1 MPTGY
6 LVTLG
11 DNSLDV
17 NDAISGSPVTFT
29 TDSVIGNGSWT
40 WTGVW
45 TGNGRTY
52 SDITD
57 TGVYYLATDGNVYF
71 VPDTWTISSGSAVVD
86 SAPAFTSGPGV
97 VDGTSGDDV
106 IDASYSDGD
115 GDAVDDGDGSGPGGN
130 GDTIDAG
137 AGNDSISSGLE
148 ADVVDAGE
156 GDDTVDGGAG
166 DDTLDGGDGAD
177 VLTGGTGQ
185 DEILGGAGNDTIDGG
200 GDNDVLHGG
209 SGDDSIAG
217 NDGDDLIHGD
227 SSGGAIATGTDDIG
241 SITITAGDIRA
252 GSNTG
257 DLTDAEAGDSVI
269 YDNVGTLAN
278 GDPVAIRLTVTEISD
293 PGLTVSLNYNTA
305 NGPILIDGGGDPTLA
320 GETVSFT
327 VEFLNG
333 NTLEPIAVSGSANI
347 IDIDDNTGAG
357 AEFAILDPNDF
368 DGYAVDAASSLTVVA
383 DGTGITG
390 TGTEA
395 NGATEEDA
403 WLTGV
408 FTDQSQ
414 LNFTLGAVE
423 NGAAYGF
430 NGAELSTPVYTPV
443 NGGGNDTLDGGAG
456 ADTVIGGS
464 GDDSLTGGADDDE
477 LVGDIGADTLDG
489 GTGDDL
495 VSGGDGDD
503 VIQLTDAFGN
513 DTITGGEGQETAGDT
528 LDLSGMTADTTVDL
542 SSADPEA
549 GSVTSGGGTAVF
561 SEIEN
566 ITLGGGRD
574 TIVLADGS
582 GADVVSGFDLTDSGD
597 GTTLDQLDV
606 SALTSDGGTTPVL
619 AEDVVVSDDGS
630 GNAVLTFPGGE
641 SITLLGVAPTQVD
654 SVPELVAIG
663 IPSGLDYI
671 VEGTAGAD
679 TIDASYSGDPEGDM
693 VDAGD
698 NLAGNDDDS
707 IEAYGGADSVLAG
720 AGSDTVDAGS
730 GNDTVDGGSGADSL
744 FGGDDNDSILGGG
757 GNDTLLGGEGS
768 DTLDGGD
775 DDDLQYGGAGNDTV
789 YGNTGNDTLYG
800 EAGDDFLRGSFG
812 EDELH
817 GGIGDDSIWG
827 GYNDDLFIIE
837 DNFGNDTIDGDASD
851 ETFGDTLDLSATTT
865 GLTIDLTDVNPENG
879 AFSDGTST
887 ATFVDIENIV
897 LGGGND
903 TLTLADFGGSDVV
916 QGFDAPTVNGDGS
929 LTGNDVLDVSA
940 LTSDGVTP
948 VYVGDVVVSD
958 DGSGNAVLTFPGGE
972 SLTLV
977 GIDPVTADDPA
988 FLVAI
993 GIPTDGILTGTG
1005 GDDTI
1010 VAGSWIDE
1018 DTDVVDGGDAHM
1030 PGEAPQ
1036 DDIIEAG
1043 AGNDSVEAGAGDDEV
1058 DGSFGNDTLLGGD
1071 GNDSILGGAGEDSLF
1086 GGADNDTLDG
1096 QDGSDTLSGGAG
1108 DDVLSGGESEDSLS
1122 GDGGNDTLDGGIGRD
1137 TLSGGAGDDSI
1148 LGGDDQDLIELGAS
1162 EGTDTID
1169 GGAGGIDEDTLSLT
1183 DTLGASVTLTG
1194 NEAGTVVS
1202 GTGSAVFSEI
1212 EALLLGS
1219 GNDTVDGAGDASGM
1233 TIDGGAGA
1241 DSIEG
1246 GSGADSILGG
1256 DDADT
1261 IVGGRGDTIDGG
1273 SGGDDNDT
1281 LVIQGPAVITLDTPG
1296 GENGTVTWSN
1306 GDTLTF
1312 SDIEN
1317 IDYIPCF
1324 TPGTLIKTARGE
1336 VPVERLRIGD
1346 RVLTRDNG
1354 YQMIR
1359 WIGARNLGAEET
1371 KARPSLRPIRIR
1383 EGALGPNIPERDMQ
1397 VSPQHRVLIGNAATQ
1412 MWFGEEEVLVA
1423 ATHLT
1428 CLDDVEE
1435 DAGEAGVTYV
1445 HILFDQHE
1453 VVLSD
1458 GLWSESFQPG
1468 DMTLAALDG
1477 AQRSELLT
1485 LFPELDGQ
1493 EMLHEV
1499 YPAARSTLKAH
1510 QARVL
1515 LMS

>member
-11 DNSLDV
+11 DGSLDS
-17 NDAISGSPVTFT
+17 NDAISGAPSTFT
-29 TDSVIGNGSWT
+29 TDSVIGNGAWT
-40 WTGVW
+40 WSGVW
-45 TGNGRTY
+45 TGNGRYY

-57 TGVYYLATDGNVYF
+57 TGVYYLATDANVYF
-71 VPDTWTISSGSAVVD
+71 VPDTWTISSGTAAVD
-86 SAPAFTSGPGV
+86 SAPAYSAGPGV
-97 VDGTSGDDV
+97 VDGTAGDDI
-106 IDASYSDGD
+106 IDAGYSDGE
-115 GDAVDDGDGSGPGGN
+115 GDAVDDGVGAGAGGN

-137 AGNDSISSGLE
+137 AGDDSISSGLE
-148 ADVVDAGE
+148 ADLVDAGD
-156 GDDTVDGGAG
+156 GADTVDGGAG
-166 DDTLDGGDGAD
+166 DDTIDGGAGAD
-177 VLTGGTGQ
+177 LLTGGTGK

-200 GDNDVLHGG
+200 GEADVLHGG

-217 NDGDDLIHGD
+217 SDGDDLIHGD
-227 SSGGAIATGTDDIG
+227 SSGGGIATGTDDIG
-241 SITITAGDIRA
+241 SITVTAGDIRA

-257 DLTDAEAGDSVI
+257 DLTDAQVGDSVI
-269 YDNVGTLAN
+269 YDNVGTLEN
-278 GDPVAIRLTVTEISD
+278 GDPVSVRLTVTEITD

-305 NGPILIDGGGDPTLA
+305 NGPILIDAGGNAALA

-333 NTLEPIAVSGSANI
+333 TTLEPIVVSGTANI

-368 DGYAVDAASSLTVVA
+368 DGYAVDAGTSLTMSA
-383 DGTGITG
+383 DSTGITG
-390 TGTEA
+390 TGTQN
-395 NGATEEDA
+395 NGATDEDA

-430 NGAELSTPVYTPV
+430 NGAELSTPVFTPV

-464 GDDSLTGGADDDE
+464 GDDSLSGGADDDD
-477 LVGDIGADTLDG
+477 LVGGIGADTLEG
-489 GTGDDL
+489 GSGDDL

-503 VIQLTDAFGN
+503 VIALNDGFGN
-513 DTITGGEGQETAGDT
+513 DTITGGEGGETAGDT

-542 SSADPEA
+542 SGADPEA
-549 GSVTSGGGTAVF
+549 GSVTSGGGTASF
-561 SEIEN
+561 SEIEA

-582 GADVVSGFDLTDSGD
+582 GADVVSGFDLTDAGD

-654 SVPELVAIG
+654 DLAELVAIG
-663 IPSGLDYI
+663 IPGGPDYI
-671 VEGTAGAD
+671 VEGTEGAD
-679 TIDASYSGDPEGDM
+679 TIDAGYSGDPEGDR

-698 NLAGNDDDS
+698 NLAGTDDDS
-707 IEAYGGADSVLAG
+707 IEAYGGADSIVAG

-744 FGGDDNDSILGGG
+744 FGGDGDDWILGGG

-775 DDDLQYGGAGNDTV
+775 DDDLQYGGAGDDTV
-789 YGNTGNDTLYG
+789 YGNTGNDTLFG

-817 GGIGDDSIWG
+817 GGIGDDSLWG
-827 GYNDDLFIIE
+827 GYSDDLFIIE

-851 ETFGDTLDLSATTT
+851 ETFGDTLDLSGTTT

-887 ATFVDIENIV
+887 ASFTDIENIL
-897 LGGGND
+897 LGGGDD
-903 TLTLADFGGSDVV
+903 TLTLADFGGHDVV

-929 LTGNDVLDVSA
+929 LTGNDMLDVSA
-940 LTSDGVTP
+940 LTSDGTTP
-948 VYVGDVVVSD
+948 VTVRDVVVSD
-958 DGSGNAVLTFPGGE
+958 DGSGNAVLGFPGGE

-977 GIDPVTADDPA
+977 GIDPALAADHA

-993 GIPTDGILTGTG
+993 GIPSNLVVDGTDAGDAMGTDYIDSEGDQTDGSDGLDDTIYGYA

-1010 VAGSWIDE
+1010 
-1018 DTDVVDGGDAHM
+1018 
-1030 PGEAPQ
+1030 
-1036 DDIIEAG
+1036 
-1043 AGNDSVEAGAGDDEV
+1043 
-1058 DGSFGNDTLLGGD
+1058 LGGQ
-1071 GNDSILGGAGEDSLF
+1071 GA
-1086 GGADNDTLDG
+1086 
-1096 QDGSDTLSGGAG
+1096 
-1108 DDVLSGGESEDSLS
+1108 
-1122 GDGGNDTLDGGIGRD
+1122 
-1137 TLSGGAGDDSI
+1137 
-1148 LGGDDQDLIELGAS
+1148 
-1162 EGTDTID
+1162 DTID
-1169 GGAGGIDEDTLSLT
+1169 GGAD
-1183 DTLGASVTLTG
+1183 
-1194 NEAGTVVS
+1194 
-1202 GTGSAVFSEI
+1202 
-1212 EALLLGS
+1212 
-1219 GNDTVDGAGDASGM
+1219 NDR
-1233 TIDGGAGA
+1233 IDGGAGS
-1241 DSIEG
+1241 DV
-1246 GSGADSILGG
+1246 ILGG
-1256 DDADT
+1256 DGADT
-1261 IVGGRGDTIDGG
+1261 ILGGQGDRVDGG

-1281 LVIQGPAVITLDTPG
+1281 LVIQGPAVITLDVPG
-1296 GENGTVTWSN
+1296 GESGTVTWLN
-1306 GDTLTF
+1306 GETLTF

-1359 WIGARNLGAEET
+1359 WIGARRLTAAEV
-1371 KARPSLRPIRIR
+1371 AANPALRPVCIAR
-1383 EGALGPNIPERDMQ
+1383 GALGPNMPERDMQ

-1428 CLDDVEE
+1428 CLDGV
-1435 DAGEAGVTYV
+1435 AEAKADDGVTYV

-1453 VVLSD
+1453 VVLGD

-1468 DMTLAALDG
+1468 DLTLAALDR
-1477 AQRSELLT
+1477 AQRDELLT
-1485 LFPELDGQ
+1485 LFPELGGQ
-1493 EMLHEV
+1493 GLPHEI